1 MIHANLRLR
10 AAVRLAG
17 LRPLV
22 PTRPSGPGDHTK
34 APGGSR
40 GGWFTRTCGFVPQ
53 FAWRA
58 SARWSQRGPPGLVI
72 TQKAPGGSRGTP
84 GHAPVR
90 LPCDAGSSR
99 GSACRRAAWMAGW
112 FSGPESPGFHPGLL
126 GAETGGATQPSRSAT
141 TPGQACTGHGWPC
154 RREGKP
160 APRLRPRRAK
170 PAGGCVSRRRIP
182 SGLLRLTARLAWRAS
197 HRPAG
202 RTLAATTPG
211 QACRGHG
218 WPGRRE
224 IQSPRSSRKFSRSA
238 TRLE

>member
-1 MIHANLRLR
+1 MVHANLRPR

-22 PTRPSGPGDHTK
+22 PTRPSGPDDHTK
-34 APGGSR
+34 SPRRKPGDSGSR
-40 GGWFTRTCGFVPQ
+40 TSSVAMRCGFEPGKRVPSCGMDGGMV
-53 FAWRA
+53 F
-58 SARWSQRGPPGLVI
+58 GPGVPGFPPG
-72 TQKAPGGSRGTP
+72 ASWSRNGRFDRRRPPLQGRRFAAATVAWTATVCP
-84 GHAPVR
+84 
-90 LPCDAGSSR
+90 AGR
-99 GSACRRAAWMAGW
+99 TLA
-112 FSGPESPGFHPGLL
+112 
-126 GAETGGATQPSRSAT
+126 AT